1 MMDTLKYFFYKI
13 VKVGLIILVMA
24 FIYAACDS
32 IFGDEKDPKNTWYWA
47 DQCLQD
53 RITYR
58 TWEQNGVWSFELAN
72 DMKGDAMITYEIIGD
87 KIDEHIQIIKS
98 GDSSGILPVD
108 SKECPKVTIVSV
120 VMMKDGKLDYIL
132 NCE

>member
-13 VKVGLIILVMA
+13 VKVGFIILVMA

-32 IFGDEKDPKNTWYWA
+32 IFGKEDPKNTWYWA

-53 RITYR
+53 KITYR
-58 TWEQNGVWSFELAN
+58 TWKQNGVWSFELAN
-72 DMKGDAMITYEIIGD
+72 DMRGDAMITYEIIGD
-87 KIDEHIQIIKS
+87 KIDERTQIIKS

-108 SKECPKVTIVSV
+108 SKECPTVTIVSV
-120 VMMKDGKLDYIL
+120 VMMKDGRPDYIL

>member
-1 MMDTLKYFFYKI
+1 MDTLKYFFYKI

-24 FIYAACDS
+24 FLYAACDS
-32 IFGDEKDPKNTWYWA
+32 IFGEEKNPEKTWYWA

-58 TWEQNGVWSFELAN
+58 TWEQNDLWSFELAN

-87 KIDEHIQIIKS
+87 KIEEHTQIIKS
-98 GDSSGILPVD
+98 GDSSGILTVY
-108 SKECPKVTIVSV
+108 SEECPNVRIVSV
-120 VMMKDGKLDYIL
+120 VMMKDGRPDYIL